1 MQYVLNKF
9 FAWEEKERED
19 IQIGQ
24 KGRLLGGR
32 KESRLASLK
41 QNPFFKDVGSIS

>member
-1 MQYVLNKF
+1 MRYVLSEF
-9 FAWEEKERED
+9 FAWEEKGRED

-32 KESRLASLK
+32 TESRLASLK
-41 QNPFFKDVGSIS
+41 QNPFFKDVESIF